1 MSKNQELIVNASE
14 LSKVDD
20 NSLNAKQLQYLLKRT
35 PKNHIYER
43 TAKGGGKWSYVTGT
57 YVKKVLNLMFG
68 WDWSFEVQEYKFD
81 LDIGQV
87 FVLGKLTVN
96 TGGKSIIK
104 MQFGRQDIKFKN
116 DWVDGKKTKTQ
127 NPLDLGN
134 DLKAA
139 TTDCLKKCASE
150 LGIASDIYGKNE
162 FKEIQVVEN
171 PKAMDDDEKLVYIK
185 KLMSD
190 SIISSKLKEDDLMY
204 IERIIEEKET
214 NSYNKIIK
222 ELNNLNKQ

>member
-20 NSLNAKQLQYLLKRT
+20 NSLNTQQLQYLLKRT
-35 PKNHIYER
+35 PKNHVYER
-43 TAKGGGKWSYVTGT
+43 PAKGGGKWTYVTGT

-96 TGGKSIIK
+96 TGGKSIVK

-116 DWVDGKKTKTQ
+116 EWIDGKKNPTK

-171 PKAMDDDEKLVYIK
+171 PKTMDNDEKLIYIVELLHK
-185 KLMSD
+185 KN
-190 SIISSKLKEDDLMY
+190 ISSKLQDDDLMY
-204 IERIIEEKET
+204 IERIIEEKDT
-214 NSYNKIIK
+214 MSYDKIIK
-222 ELNNLNKQ
+222 ELSNQNN

>member
-1 MSKNQELIVNASE
+1 
-14 LSKVDD
+14 
-20 NSLNAKQLQYLLKRT
+20 
-35 PKNHIYER
+35 
-43 TAKGGGKWSYVTGT
+43 
-57 YVKKVLNLMFG
+57 MFG

-96 TGGKSIIK
+96 TGGKSIVK

-116 DWVDGKKTKTQ
+116 EWIDGKKHPNK

-162 FKEIQVVEN
+162 FKEIQVVGN
-171 PKAMDDDEKLVYIK
+171 PKAMDNDEKLSYII
-185 KLMSD
+185 KLTKD
-190 SIISSKLKEDDLMY
+190 VAISSQLQEDDLMY
-204 IERIIEEKET
+204 IERIIEEKDT
-214 NSYNKIIK
+214 MSYDKIIK
-222 ELNNLNKQ
+222 ELSNLSN